1 MTRLRWIVP
10 FLGLLLLASG
20 TVAQEPTPTPL
31 PRPDWM
37 PDPAAYR
44 WELVVDDFD
53 NPLGVYHAGDGS
65 GRLFLMEQGG
75 FIWVVQPDGSVN
87 FDPFLDFSLRI
98 PQTVFNGGYSEQ
110 GLLSMAFAP
119 DFPSS
124 GHLYIHYINRDG
136 DTTISRLRLSASNS
150 ETADPASEEILLTVE
165 QPYADH
171 NGGQIAF
178 GPDGYL
184 YVGLGD
190 GGSLED
196 PLRMAQRPA
205 TRLGKILRLDV
216 SGAEAVAPPDNPFV
230 DVPDYLPEIWALGV
244 RNPWRFS
251 FDRLTGDLFIGDVGQ
266 AQREEINISPA
277 GQGGMNFGWS
287 VYEGT
292 LPLHADQEQPV
303 DESTLTMPTI
313 EYPHTEGCSVT
324 GGFVYRGAALPELE
338 GMYLFGDYCTGRM
351 WLMHQTAA
359 GTWEY
364 ALWMHGDYVISSFG
378 EDEAGELLLVDY
390 KGSVYRLIAA

>member
-1 MTRLRWIVP
+1 MTGLRWIVP
-10 FLGLLLLASG
+10 LLGILLLTAV

-31 PRPDWM
+31 PHPDWM
-37 PDPAAYR
+37 PDPARYT
-44 WELVVDDFD
+44 WELVIDDFD
-53 NPLGVYHAGDGS
+53 NPLGVYQAGDGS

-75 FIWVVQPDGSVN
+75 YIWVVQPDGTVN
-87 FDPFLDFSLRI
+87 FDPFLDYSLKI

-119 DFPSS
+119 DFASS
-124 GHLYIHYINRDG
+124 GTFYIHYINRDG
-136 DTTISRLRLSASNS
+136 DTTISRLRLSATNP
-150 ETADPASEEILLTVE
+150 ETADPATEEILLTVE

-216 SGAEAVAPPDNPFV
+216 SGARAVPPADNPFV
-230 DVPDYLPEIWALGV
+230 EVPDYLPEIWALGV

-251 FDRLTGDLFIGDVGQ
+251 FDRMTGDLFIGDVGQ
-266 AQREEINISPA
+266 AQREEINIIPA

-303 DESTLTMPTI
+303 DESTLTMPVV

-338 GMYLFGDYCTGRM
+338 GMYLFGDYCTGRI
-351 WLMHQTAA
+351 WLMQRTAA
-359 GTWEY
+359 DTWNH
-364 ALWMHGDYVISSFG
+364 ALWMQSSYVISSFG
-378 EDEAGELLLVDY
+378 EDEVGELLLVDY
-390 KGSVYRLIAA
+390 KGGVYRLIQ